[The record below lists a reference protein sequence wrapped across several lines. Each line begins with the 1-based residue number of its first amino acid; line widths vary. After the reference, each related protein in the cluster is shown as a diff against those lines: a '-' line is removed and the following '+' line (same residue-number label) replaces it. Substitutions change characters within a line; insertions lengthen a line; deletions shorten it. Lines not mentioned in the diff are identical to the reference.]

1 MLTVLKFGGTS
12 VKDAEAFIR
21 TSDIIISTAG
31 KKVVV
36 VSALAGITDDLTY
49 IISSLDRQIYNR
61 AKETIESIS
70 LKHKQVIADLDL
82 SDDCDLFLEKK
93 ISELK
98 LLIEAV
104 EILGELT
111 GKSKDLILSFGECMS
126 STMLADILSKNGIK
140 AKQKEAGELIIT
152 DSEFTEATV
161 LFDQTNEACSCEC
174 KKMFD
179 TNDVIVVGGFIGS
192 DLQGR
197 RTTLGRGGSDYSAS
211 VIAAAIKADLL
222 EIWTDVDGILT
233 SDPRLVRGAK
243 LVTELSYIEASE
255 LAFFGAKVLHP
266 KTIRPAVDAQIPVV
280 VKNSYNPKGHGT
292 VVVNK
297 AVDCSIIKAI
307 AYRKDV
313 TVINIRS
320 NRMLGAYGFLSKV
333 FEIFKK
339 HETSVD
345 LVTTTEVSISLTID
359 DETKIYEVEKDL
371 AEFSTVEIFRDK
383 AIISAI
389 GEGIRETA
397 GIAARFFN
405 VLKGINVSMVS
416 VGASEVNLSIVIEQS
431 LLDQAVMGL
440 HEEFFGDMND
450 SDLFK
455 KTGESK

>member
-12 VKDAEAFIR
+12 VKDAEAFKR
-21 TSDIIISTAG
+21 TSDIIISAAG

-36 VSALAGITDDLTY
+36 VSAIAGITDDLTN
-49 IISSLDRQIYNR
+49 IISSLEKQNYEKAER
-61 AKETIESIS
+61 AIIS
-70 LKHKQVIADLDL
+70 VNLKHKQVISDLGL
-82 SDDCDLFLEKK
+82 SNNCNLYLEKK
-93 ISELK
+93 IAELN

-104 EILGELT
+104 QILGELT
-111 GKSKDLILSFGECMS
+111 GKSKDLILSFGECVS
-126 STMLADILSKNGIK
+126 SIMLTDNLRKQDVK
-140 AKQKEAGELIIT
+140 AIHKESGELIIT
-152 DSEFTEATV
+152 DSEYTEACV
-161 LFDQTNEACSCEC
+161 LFNQTDAACSREC
-174 KKMFD
+174 KIMFEN
-179 TNDVIVVGGFIGS
+179 NDVIVAGGFIAF
-192 DLQGR
+192 DEQGH

-211 VIAAAIKADLL
+211 VIAAAIKADRL

-233 SDPRLVRGAK
+233 SDPRLIKSAR

-266 KTIRPAVDAQIPVV
+266 KTIRPAINAQIPVV
-280 VKNSYNPKGHGT
+280 VKNSYNPKGPGT
-292 VVVNK
+292 VIVNK
-297 AVDCSIIKAI
+297 TADCSIIKAI

-359 DETKIYEVEKDL
+359 DESKIFEVEKDL

-389 GEGIRETA
+389 GECIRETA

-405 VLKGINVSMVS
+405 VLKDINVSMVS
-416 VGASEVNLSIVIEQS
+416 VGASEVNLSIVIDQS
-431 LLDQAVMGL
+431 FLDQALIGL
-440 HEEFFGDMND
+440 HEEFFGDMDD
-450 SDLFK
+450 SDLFI
-455 KTGESK
+455 KTGANK